1 MGKQVKI
8 YRKRGKLRWGRILAA
23 VLALV
28 LVVALIVLGTRL
40 FHKIGSG
47 GQESSEDVST
57 ASQESSETS
66 KEEVQAPATVKF
78 LSVGDNLIHS
88 NLYQQANQRAGGNGY
103 DFSFAYE
110 KMADLVSS
118 ADIAT
123 INQETIIDSE
133 QEPSSYP
140 QFNSP
145 VEVGDELEALGFD
158 VVNLANNHMI
168 DMYESGLRNAITYW
182 NAKAPKIVT
191 TGAYL
196 NEEQLNTV
204 EYNECNGIKFGYV
217 GATDYTNGLSLPEGS
232 ELRYILTSETDLLKK
247 KIEAAKAVCDVV
259 IVNVHWGNEYS
270 YEPTENQRNL
280 AQQMVNWGAD
290 VIIGHHPHVLQPIEY
305 LTKPNGEK
313 ALVVYSLG
321 NFISAQDAAPRVV
334 GGMVQYEITKNFETN
349 TISIDNVVFEPLITH
364 YGSRFSNIQVIP
376 YSQYS
381 DTLASQHGIR
391 SETPDFSLEYIQ
403 NLVKDIIPAEFIK
416 VF

>member
-364 YGSRFSNIQVIP
+364 YGNRFSNIQVIP

>member
-1 MGKQVKI
+1 M
-8 YRKRGKLRWGRILAA
+8 
-23 VLALV
+23 
-28 LVVALIVLGTRL
+28 ALIVLGTRL

-47 GQESSEDVST
+47 GQESSEDVSI

-259 IVNVHWGNEYS
+259 IVNVHWEMS
-270 YEPTENQRNL
+270 IPMSRQ
-280 AQQMVNWGAD
+280 
-290 VIIGHHPHVLQPIEY
+290 
-305 LTKPNGEK
+305 K
-313 ALVVYSLG
+313 
-321 NFISAQDAAPRVV
+321 IS
-334 GGMVQYEITKNFETN
+334 GIW
-349 TISIDNVVFEPLITH
+349 L
-364 YGSRFSNIQVIP
+364 SRW
-376 YSQYS
+376 
-381 DTLASQHGIR
+381 
-391 SETPDFSLEYIQ
+391 
-403 NLVKDIIPAEFIK
+403 
-416 VF
+416 

>member
-47 GQESSEDVST
+47 GQESSEDVSI
-57 ASQESSETS
+57 ASQESSEAS

-88 NLYQQANQRAGGNGY
+88 NLYQQANQQAGGNGY

-232 ELRYILTSETDLLKK
+232 ELRYILTSETDLVKK

-290 VIIGHHPHVLQPIEY
+290 VIIGHHPHVLQPMEY

-321 NFISAQDAAPRVV
+321 NFISAQDAAPRVI

-364 YGSRFSNIQVIP
+364 YGNRFSNIQVIP

>member
-8 YRKRGKLRWGRILAA
+8 HHHKSRLRWGRILVAVFALLVAA
-23 VLALV
+23 TVF
-28 LVVALIVLGTRL
+28 VLGSKML
-40 FHKIGSG
+40 HKVSPSG
-47 GQESSEDVST
+47 QDGLGEASVS
-57 ASQESSETS
+57 SQEQSEAS
-66 KEEVQAPATVKF
+66 EEEVQPPATVKF

-88 NLYQQANQRAGGNGY
+88 NVYQQAKQRAGGNGY

-110 KMADLVSS
+110 KMASLVGS

-145 VEVGDELEALGFD
+145 PEVGDELEELGFD

-196 NEEQLNTV
+196 NEEKLNTV

-217 GATDYTNGLSLPEGS
+217 GATDYTNGLSLPEGT

-270 YEPTENQRNL
+270 FEPTENQRQL
-280 AQQMVNWGAD
+280 AQQMVDWGAD
-290 VIIGHHPHVLQPIEY
+290 VIIGHHPHVLQPMEY

-321 NFISAQDAAPRVV
+321 NFISAQDAAPRVI
-334 GGMVQYEITKNFETN
+334 GGMVQYEITKDFETN

-364 YGSRFSNIQVIP
+364 YGSGFSNIQVIP

-391 SETPDFSLEYIQ
+391 SETPSFSMEYIQ